1 MARLINNQSIN
12 DDYHY
17 DSTNAKLVSPVNK
30 DHIDTVLAKAFELEM
45 ESVLDALKKAKIASK
60 VRFIM
65 GNSNFLLDKVILV
78 AEAQYTYTTGLKCQK
93 LIDLRSKYQAKV
105 KSVANM

>member
-1 MARLINNQSIN
+1 
-12 DDYHY
+12 
-17 DSTNAKLVSPVNK
+17 
-30 DHIDTVLAKAFELEM
+30 M
-45 ESVLDALKKAKIASK
+45 ESVVDALKKAKVASK

-78 AEAQYTYTTGLKCQK
+78 ADAQYTNTTGLKCQK
-93 LIDLRSKYQAKV
+93 LSDLRAKYHSKV

>member
-1 MARLINNQSIN
+1 M
-12 DDYHY
+12 DE
-17 DSTNAKLVSPVNK
+17 
-30 DHIDTVLAKAFELEM
+30 VLASAFKLEM
-45 ESVLDALKKAKIASK
+45 ESVVSALEKAKVASK

-78 AEAQYTYTTGLKCQK
+78 ASAQYTNITGTKCQK